1 MIQPMPSFPQTIYIN
16 SGDRLQC
23 HADGTIV
30 NLDNGHQRRLV
41 AEAERS
47 RVQIERAV
55 GNSPACLRAQVWRWV
70 DRKSQTH
77 YVLWLTLYYPGWDG
91 VGRDLVPLG
100 DLYGC
105 GHADDF
111 RQRAVSH
118 LHDLGV
124 IENPQLSLKAALCA
138 IRCELAESV
147 FDVRR
152 KSDLDPF
159 GTATSIPAG

>member
-1 MIQPMPSFPQTIYIN
+1 MTHQMLTFPQTININ
-16 SGDRLQC
+16 GGDRLEC

-30 NLDNGHQRRLV
+30 NLDNGDQRRLV
-41 AEAERS
+41 AEAERP

-55 GNSPACLRAQVWRWV
+55 GNTPACLRVQARRWV
-70 DRKSQTH
+70 DHKSQTH
-77 YVLWLTLYYPGWDG
+77 YIVWLTLYYPGWDG

-111 RQRAVSH
+111 QKLTVSH

-124 IENPQLSLKAALCA
+124 IDNPQLSLKAVLCA
-138 IRCELAESV
+138 ICCELAESV
-147 FDVRR
+147 YDVRR
-152 KSDLDPF
+152 KCDLDPF
-159 GTATSIPAG
+159 GTATSIPAV